1 MLATMYRPLRTIAM
15 SRAEYMRSYRQRN
28 NVTKD
33 TVTPVTVTPSVTPLR
48 NTITHDHIPTDT
60 KIPSVDTFAGI
71 GRGIPVNGYVLTHL
85 HGIVSERAWLARLQ
99 ARCAHATHHRA
110 NGWACACC
118 GS

>member
-1 MLATMYRPLRTIAM
+1 M

-48 NTITHDHIPTDT
+48 NTITHDHIPDISDFT
-60 KIPSVDTFAGI
+60 GI
-71 GRGIPVNGYVLTHL
+71 GRGIPVNGYVLTHM

-99 ARCAHATHHRA
+99 TRCAHATHHRA